1 MRGLALHVSVFM
13 NQIKH
18 TPGPWMP
25 HALYPEILVS
35 SHAPTL
41 SLLTVDAAGAARF
54 ISPDDCQTASAAV
67 DMAEALQL
75 VLRAIPADALKSS
88 IRIVAETALVKAGYL
103 TIQPK
108 GDPPRHIRICGE
120 NL

>member
-1 MRGLALHVSVFM
+1 MRGIALHVSAAM
-13 NQIKH
+13 NQIMH
-18 TPGPWMP
+18 TPGPWLP

-54 ISPDDCQTASAAV
+54 INPYDCRVAS
-67 DMAEALQL
+67 MGPEFAEALRNL
-75 VLRAIPADALKSS
+75 LREIPDGFVKSS
-88 IRIVAETALVKAGYL
+88 TRIVAEAALVKAGYL
-103 TIQPK
+103 TIAPK
-108 GDPPRHIRICGE
+108 SEPLRHIRITGE

>member
-1 MRGLALHVSVFM
+1 MRACALHVSVAM
-13 NQIKH
+13 NQIMH
-18 TPGPWMP
+18 TPGPWLP

-54 ISPDDCQTASAAV
+54 ISPHDCKTASSAI
-67 DMAEALQL
+67 DTAEALQL
-75 VLRAIPADALKSS
+75 VLQEVPPDALKSS
-88 IRIVAETALVKAGYL
+88 IRIVAEAALVKAGYL
-103 TIQPK
+103 TIKPK
-108 GDPPRHIRICGE
+108 SEPPRHIRIIGE

>member
-1 MRGLALHVSVFM
+1 MRDVALHVSIAM
-13 NQIKH
+13 NQFKH

-54 ISPDDCQTASAAV
+54 ISPEDCRTASAGPEL
-67 DMAEALQL
+67 AEALTL
-75 VLRAIPADALKSS
+75 VLSEIPADALKSS
-88 IRIVAETALVKAGYL
+88 ARFVAEAALVKAGYL
-103 TIQPK
+103 TIERK
-108 GDPPRHIRICGE
+108 ATPPTHIRICGE

>member
-1 MRGLALHVSVFM
+1 MRACALHVSTPM

-18 TPGPWMP
+18 TPGPWQP

-54 ISPDDCQTASAAV
+54 ISPDDCRTASAAV

-75 VLRAIPADALKSS
+75 VLREIPADALKSS

-103 TIQPK
+103 SVERPR
-108 GDPPRHIRICGE
+108 DPPTHIRICGE